1 MNRLAKKA
9 AKASQRD
16 IPILLEGEVGTEKEE
31 FARAIHFEGPRKE
44 GPFIKVSCRSLDE
57 EELETFIFGKEDPF
71 TKAKGGTLYFDDIG
85 KLPLKIQSK
94 LHSKLISDLD
104 KASQQAHSILKSTCR
119 IIASSSNKLV
129 TAVAGGEFHEDLFF
143 MISVL
148 ALNIPALRERR
159 DDINPLIDQVLNDIT
174 EQSSA
179 EPGYVQKSI
188 SPAAKNILMQRDWP
202 ANKRELENS
211 LRQAAVWSDRD
222 TISEADIWDA
232 ISETPPSAGPL
243 HHIVDINIEDG
254 VNLKSK
260 LEEVADHL
268 IEKAVTYTE
277 GNRSNAAKLLG
288 FDSYQAFAYWNKRL
302 EQKKQK
308 KQ

>member
-1 MNRLAKKA
+1 
-9 AKASQRD
+9 
-16 IPILLEGEVGTEKEE
+16 
-31 FARAIHFEGPRKE
+31 
-44 GPFIKVSCRSLDE
+44 
-57 EELETFIFGKEDPF
+57 
-71 TKAKGGTLYFDDIG
+71 
-85 KLPLKIQSK
+85 
-94 LHSKLISDLD
+94 
-104 KASQQAHSILKSTCR
+104 
-119 IIASSSNKLV
+119 
-129 TAVAGGEFHEDLFF
+129 
-143 MISVL
+143 MI
-148 ALNIPALRERR
+148 
-159 DDINPLIDQVLNDIT
+159 
-174 EQSSA
+174 
-179 EPGYVQKSI
+179 
-188 SPAAKNILMQRDWP
+188 
-202 ANKRELENS
+202 
-211 LRQAAVWSDRD
+211 D

-232 ISETPPSAGPL
+232 ISESPPSAGPL

>member
-1 MNRLAKKA
+1 
-9 AKASQRD
+9 
-16 IPILLEGEVGTEKEE
+16 
-31 FARAIHFEGPRKE
+31 
-44 GPFIKVSCRSLDE
+44 
-57 EELETFIFGKEDPF
+57 
-71 TKAKGGTLYFDDIG
+71 
-85 KLPLKIQSK
+85 
-94 LHSKLISDLD
+94 
-104 KASQQAHSILKSTCR
+104 
-119 IIASSSNKLV
+119 
-129 TAVAGGEFHEDLFF
+129 
-143 MISVL
+143 
-148 ALNIPALRERR
+148 
-159 DDINPLIDQVLNDIT
+159 
-174 EQSSA
+174 
-179 EPGYVQKSI
+179 
-188 SPAAKNILMQRDWP
+188 MQRDWP

-288 FDSYQAFAYWNKRL
+288 FDSYQAFAYWDKRL
-302 EQKKQK
+302 KQKKQK